1 MAQKRELWSEK
12 ECLALL
18 SAYGT
23 EEIQKKLEGT
33 HKNADI
39 YRKISDIM
47 KKKGI
52 HRDWMQC
59 RTKFKHMKSEYKKF
73 KDNLSR
79 SGAGRGKEPK
89 FFQIMDG
96 FLGDR
101 PEAEGLKNSIDT
113 SGDAACSSAG
123 AEISETASVDGL
135 GKLFWQTIR
144 I

>member
-1 MAQKRELWSEK
+1 MFSTSFSIWDGGNSKKARRYAQKRRY
-12 ECLALL
+12 L
-18 SAYGT
+18 S
-23 EEIQKKLEGT
+23 
-33 HKNADI
+33 KNQR
-39 YRKISDIM
+39 YYE
-47 KKKGI
+47 KKGI

-113 SGDAACSSAG
+113 SPGDAACSSAG
-123 AEISETASVDGL
+123 AKISETASVDGL
-135 GKLFWQTIR
+135 GKLFWCGGGGFCAEFFLEF
-144 I
+144 

>member
-1 MAQKRELWSEK
+1 M
-12 ECLALL
+12 
-18 SAYGT
+18 

-39 YRKISDIM
+39 YRKISDIL
-47 KKKGI
+47 KKKGVY
-52 HRDWMQC
+52 RDWTQC
-59 RTKFKHMKSEYKKF
+59 RTKFKHMKSEYKRF

-89 FFQIMDG
+89 FFQIMDS

-101 PEAEGLKNSIDT
+101 PEAEGLKNSVDT
-113 SGDAACSSAG
+113 SADAACSSAD

-135 GKLFWQTIR
+135 GKLIFWR
-144 I
+144 ILEK